1 MDVTVKIMSLTKS
14 QTRLSVLLPKVS
26 IGNEL
31 GVSDTDDGTYLFPWK
46 VYTKSI
52 STTLPLKEDLK
63 THPSHISVP
72 SSLHHLTLS
81 SNSQSVHSFWTDQ

>member
-31 GVSDTDDGTYLFPWK
+31 GVSDTDDGTYLFP
-46 VYTKSI
+46 
-52 STTLPLKEDLK
+52 
-63 THPSHISVP
+63 
-72 SSLHHLTLS
+72 
-81 SNSQSVHSFWTDQ
+81 